1 MLQSILSNIAIIL
14 LMHLLVA
21 INMYYTKTHSYIKKM
36 LTIFITA
43 IAVIVMLYLP
53 IRIGDYWVDM
63 RFIPLIFLAYIQG
76 WKVAIPTLIISATW
90 RMFMGGPG
98 MIPGIIFAMIGP
110 TLLALA
116 LHHRSHL
123 KGHYLEKI
131 SVVIGSWLI
140 CDVPIIFLMP
150 NGAEIFKNIA
160 VIRSVSFIVTSIVLY
175 TFIMFERQR
184 RTLNNQLTKLADE
197 DPLTQLLNRR
207 KFFEVV
213 DKKITSS
220 NTEYY
225 IAMVDIDYFKQL
237 NDTYGHIVGDDI
249 LYQISKIFKRYERDN
264 ITIGRYG
271 GEEFIIYLD
280 NTSYNGAKQ
289 LLENIRQE
297 IRSTPYMTNQNIAI
311 YITVSIGLTKS
322 DNSQSLLYNISFA
335 DKNLY
340 KAKESGRDCLI
351 C

>member
-1 MLQSILSNIAIIL
+1 
-14 LMHLLVA
+14 MHLLVA
-21 INMYYTKTHSYIKKM
+21 INMYSSKTHPRSKSIF
-36 LTIFITA
+36 TIVIVS
-43 IAVIVMLYLP
+43 IAVITMLYLP

-76 WKVAIPTLIISATW
+76 WKIAIPTLLISAIW
-90 RMFMGGPG
+90 RLLMGGPG
-98 MIPGIIFAMIGP
+98 AIPGVVFGMTGP
-110 TLLALA
+110 TLLALL

-131 SVVIGSWLI
+131 SIVIGSWLI
-140 CDVPIIFLMP
+140 CDIPIIFIIP
-150 NGAEIFKNIA
+150 NGAEIFENIA
-160 VIRSVSFIVTSIVLY
+160 VIRGGAFIVTSIVLY

-184 RTLNNQLTKLADE
+184 RTLNIQLKKLADE
-197 DPLTQLLNRR
+197 DTLTQLLNRR
-207 KFFEVV
+207 KFFEIV
-213 DKKITSS
+213 DRKIASS
-220 NTEYY
+220 TTEHY

-249 LYQISKIFKRYERDN
+249 LYQIGKTFKRFESDN
-264 ITIGRYG
+264 VTIGRYG
-271 GEEFIIYLD
+271 GEEFIIHLD
-280 NTSYNGAKQ
+280 NTSYNEAKQ

-297 IRSTPYMTNQNIAI
+297 IRSTPYMTSQNIAI

-322 DNSQSLLYNISFA
+322 ENNKSLLHNISFA